1 MREGLQL
8 SLRQDGAI
16 PLHADLHCAPGE
28 VLALVGPSG
37 SGKTTL
43 LRSIAGLHQPAQ
55 GSIHCDAVT
64 WFDSTSRLSL
74 PTQQRRIGMVFQSFA
89 LFPHLSALDNIAAA
103 MLDVPVAERQQ
114 RARRWLE
121 RMHLHG
127 LEQRLPRQLSG
138 GQQQRVAV
146 ARALAREPK
155 ILLLDEPFSA
165 VDRATREALYYELAE
180 LREELRMPVILVTHD
195 LDEATLLADR
205 MCILNR
211 GTILQTDTPD
221 QLLRAPANAEVA
233 RLLGM
238 RNLFTGT
245 VREHGSEHSILEWQ
259 GQPLRIQKQERFA
272 VGERVAWAVPSTG
285 VMLVNVNPGML
296 LPLDNLVSVRVTRM
310 LSLGEQFRVTLQASN
325 DLLTMNVPRHVAQRY
340 AVTEGQT
347 LDVRLRG
354 DLVHLMHVTAEQA

>member
-8 SLRQDGAI
+8 SLRQQEAI

-43 LRSIAGLHQPAQ
+43 LRSIAGLHQPAH
-55 GSIHCDAVT
+55 GSIHCDGVP
-64 WFDSTSRLSL
+64 WFDSLTGLCL
-74 PTQQRRIGMVFQSFA
+74 PTQRRRVGMVFQSFA
-89 LFPHLSALDNIAAA
+89 LFPHLSAMENIAEA
-103 MLDVPVAERQQ
+103 MLELPRAERQQ

-165 VDRATREALYYELAE
+165 VDRATRESLYYELAE

-205 MCILNR
+205 MCILDR

-221 QLLRAPANAEVA
+221 HLLRAPASAAVA

-238 RNLFTGT
+238 RNLFTGS
-245 VREHGSEHSILEWQ
+245 VLEHGSEHSILEWQ
-259 GQPLRIQKQERFA
+259 GQTLRIQRQERFA
-272 VGERVAWAVPSTG
+272 VGERVSWAVPSTG
-285 VMLVNVNPGML
+285 VMLVNINPGNL
-296 LPLDNLVSVRVTRM
+296 LALDNLVSVRVTRM
-310 LSLGEQFRVTLQASN
+310 LSLGEQYRVTLLAGN
-325 DLLTMNVPRHVAQRY
+325 DQLTMNVPRHVAQRY
-340 AVTEGQT
+340 AVTEGQVLT
-347 LDVRLRG
+347 VRLRG
-354 DLVHLMHVTAEQA
+354 DLVHLMPAADEQA